1 MIYPG
6 GAQPLHMAGMSRAN
20 EASVAKLVEAG
31 ADLEALDTYGFTPLL
46 RMASNNLAAGAQAL
60 LEAGASPRHWGGCGL
75 SPLQCAK
82 QSAARYLWRTV
93 L

>member
-1 MIYPG
+1 
-6 GAQPLHMAGMSRAN
+6 MAGMSRAN

-60 LEAGASPRHWGGCGL
+60 LEAGASPRHRGGCGL

-82 QSAARYLWRTV
+82 QSAARNLLRTV